1 MKDYPVIKFT
11 LLFIIGIIVQYQFN
25 IDATIIYYFIISLL
39 LLIILF
45 LFKKSPSIFGQLII
59 GSSIILLGMSIAVIN
74 SNKTPELPQKIF
86 SNQTTEIYGKIKE
99 IDLIQTDQL
108 KFEIITDSIIGE
120 NANIYYPYVLLCRL
134 KVQKGR
140 LNKFYRSI
148 NPGYKLKIKSKI
160 YETRDKRNP
169 GEFDYKKY
177 LLSVGISGNINLSN
191 KNQIKIT
198 ERNKDF
204 ISTLIFSIRKNI
216 AEKIDELYSFKTS
229 SLLKG
234 LLLADRSN
242 ISYTTKE
249 EFINA
254 GVIHVLAVS
263 GLHVGFIAL
272 IVIIILGRINLFVR
286 SILTIFALL
295 LFLLITGSPPSVMR
309 AVIMGSVIIISFVLG
324 RSTNIYNSLSIAALI
339 ILVFSPKQLF
349 APGFQLSFSAVWGIA
364 VFFPICKDYL
374 SKINIENK
382 ILKDI
387 LLFLSV
393 SLGAQIG
400 TLPFTFIYFGKLS
413 IIALLINLIV
423 IPLVGFIIATGIISL
438 VINILF
444 PFVAVFYSAANEL
457 FSNILFWITSNAGNL
472 SFSFIKISNFNYYD
486 ALIVFISLFF
496 FLIIRKKLNR
506 SYIKFIV
513 LVILILNIF
522 LFTSFTNKEL
532 LPDNELSILMID
544 VGQGDAI
551 LVKYP
556 DGKLSLIDA
565 GIRTNSFDTGKYILE
580 PLLNYLNID
589 KIDFAFLSHMDIDHY
604 GGFNYLINKGIIKGI
619 YKPLIDS
626 SLAKDIR
633 FEKLLDKN
641 NITKKYYEQKII
653 KEGNVR
659 IYILNNNQNKDYNHL
674 STNNKSGM
682 IKIVYG
688 ENSILFTGDIEKK
701 GEKFYSKYYQDFLQ
715 SDVLKVAHHGSKTSS
730 TIGFLNYIKPKIG
743 LISVGKYNF
752 YGHPSKN
759 IITRYLINNVKIY
772 RTDMQSAILFQ
783 SDGKNFNKI
792 NWRD

>member
-11 LLFIIGIIVQYQFN
+11 LLFIFGIIVQHQCN

-39 LLIILF
+39 LLAILF
-45 LFKKSPSIFGQLII
+45 LFKRSNSIFNQLII
-59 GSSIILLGMSIAVIN
+59 ASSIILLGMCIAVIN
-74 SNKTPELPQKIF
+74 SDETPELPRKIF
-86 SNQTTEIYGKIKE
+86 DNKTSEIYGKIKE
-99 IDLIQTDQL
+99 INLIQTDQI
-108 KFEIITDSIIGE
+108 KFEVLTDSIIGE
-120 NANIYYPYVLLCRL
+120 NASIYYPYVLLCRL
-134 KVQKGR
+134 KVQKGS
-140 LNKFYRSI
+140 LNKFYRTI

-160 YETRDKRNP
+160 YETRDRRNP

-177 LLSVGISGNINLSN
+177 LLSVGISGNINLS
-191 KNQIKIT
+191 KINQIEIT
-198 ERNKDF
+198 EKDKDF
-204 ISTLIFSIRKNI
+204 LQTLIFSIRKNI
-216 AEKIDELYSFKTS
+216 AEQIDQLYSYKTS

-295 LFLLITGSPPSVMR
+295 LFLLITGSPSSVLR

-324 RSTNIYNSLSIAALI
+324 RSTNIFNSLSIAALI
-339 ILVFSPKQLF
+339 ILAFSPKQLF

-364 VFFPICKDYL
+364 VFFPLCKEYL
-374 SKINIENK
+374 TKINIENK
-382 ILKDI
+382 ILKNI

-400 TLPFTFIYFGKLS
+400 TLPFTLIYFGKLS

-438 VINILF
+438 VINIIF
-444 PFVAVFYSAANEL
+444 PFIAVFYSAANEL
-457 FSNILFWITSNAGNL
+457 FANLLFSLISKAGNL

-496 FLIIRKKLNR
+496 FLLVRKKLKR
-506 SYIKFIV
+506 SFAKFIV
-513 LVILILNIF
+513 VILLIINIF
-522 LFTSFTNKEL
+522 LFTSFTNKEI
-532 LPDNELSILMID
+532 LPKDELSILMVD

-551 LVKYP
+551 IVKYP
-556 DGKLSLIDA
+556 DGKISLIDA

-589 KIDFAFLSHMDIDHY
+589 KIDLAFLSHMDIDHY
-604 GGFNYLINKGIIKGI
+604 GGFNYLINKGIIKEI

-633 FEKLLDKN
+633 FEKLLDIN

-653 KEGNVR
+653 KEDNVR
-659 IYILNNNQNKDYNHL
+659 IYILNSNNNKAYNRL

-688 ENSILFTGDIEKK
+688 ENSVLLTGDIEKK
-701 GEKFYSKYYQDFLQ
+701 GELFYSKYYKDFLR
-715 SDVLKVAHHGSKTSS
+715 SDILKVAHHGSKTSS
-730 TIGFLNYIKPKIG
+730 TEGILNYIKPKIG
-743 LISVGKYNF
+743 LISVGKYNS
-752 YGHPSKN
+752 YGHPSK
-759 IITRYLINNVKIY
+759 IIIERYKNNNVKIY
-772 RTDMQSAILFQ
+772 RTDLQSAILFQ
-783 SDGKNFNKI
+783 SDGKIFKYED
-792 NWRD
+792 WRE